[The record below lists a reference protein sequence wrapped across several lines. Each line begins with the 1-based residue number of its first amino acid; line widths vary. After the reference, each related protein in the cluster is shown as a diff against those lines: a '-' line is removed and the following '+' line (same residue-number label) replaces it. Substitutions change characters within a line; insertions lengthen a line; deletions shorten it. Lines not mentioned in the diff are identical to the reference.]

1 MAAPSGISNAV
12 RVFRSPAVRGSL
24 ITAAILLIVSG
35 LRGGLDLWWLA
46 AATVAALTGALL
58 AGMERRRPAPAPVAA
73 REERLFAADTLLA
86 SIPDPVVLVDRRAVV
101 RQANEAARGLLPAL
115 RIGHPLSFSLRNP
128 DVLGGIEKVLKT
140 GVGQTVGYS
149 ERIPAQ
155 RSFEVQIGALKSAH
169 DETDAEAGVVL
180 FFRDQTS
187 ARRLEHMRVD
197 FIANASHELRTPL
210 ASVLGFIETLQGP
223 AREDPA
229 ARERFLEIMRGQ
241 AQRMSRLIEDLL
253 SLSRIELRAHVPPAG
268 AIDLRPVVAQIVD
281 ARGPLAREH
290 GVEIAFSAPEG
301 ALMVAG
307 DRDELLRIVENLV
320 ENAVKYGGTGKRIE
334 VGLARH
340 GTAGGRPAE
349 IELSVRDHGPGIA
362 PEHLPRLT
370 ERFYRADV
378 VQSRQKGGTGLGLAI
393 VKHIVARHRGRL
405 AIESELGRGATF
417 RVTLPELPADGGPQ
431 GNA

>member
-1 MAAPSGISNAV
+1 MARTPEPSPL
-12 RVFRSPAVRGSL
+12 RRLLRSEALRGALIAAALLLGVAGARGSL
-24 ITAAILLIVSG
+24 DGWWIAAA
-35 LRGGLDLWWLA
+35 LA
-46 AATVAALTGALL
+46 AVL
-58 AGMERRRPAPAPVAA
+58 AGAFLAGRPREAPAPPAMA
-73 REERLFAADTLLA
+73 EREERLAAADTLLA
-86 SIPDPVVLVDRRAVV
+86 NVPDPVIMVDRRAVV
-101 RQANEAARGLLPAL
+101 RQANEAARALLPSL
-115 RIGHPLSFSLRNP
+115 KLDQPLSFFLRAP
-128 DVLGGIEKVLKT
+128 DVLDGIEAVATTGAALKVE
-140 GVGQTVGYS
+140 YH
-149 ERIPAQ
+149 ERVPAR
-155 RSFEVQIGALKSAH
+155 RSFEVQISPLKAPHGEEGS
-169 DETDAEAGVVL
+169 EAGLVL

-223 AREDPA
+223 AREDPV

-268 AIDLRPVVAQIVD
+268 AIDLRPVVAQMID
-281 ARGPLAREH
+281 AMGPLAREH
-290 GVEIAFSAPEG
+290 GIELAFSAPEG

-307 DRDELLRIVENLV
+307 DRDELLRVVENLV

-334 VGLARH
+334 VALARH
-340 GTAGGRPAE
+340 GTAGGRPGE

-378 VQSRQKGGTGLGLAI
+378 VESRQKGGTGLGLAI

-417 RVTLPELPADGGPQ
+417 RVTLPELPADGGSQ

>member
-1 MAAPSGISNAV
+1 MAAPGGSSNAV
-12 RVFRSPAVRGSL
+12 RVFRLPAVRGSL

-115 RIGHPLSFSLRNP
+115 RIGHPLSFSLRSP

-210 ASVLGFIETLQGP
+210 ASVLGFIETL
-223 AREDPA
+223 
-229 ARERFLEIMRGQ
+229 
-241 AQRMSRLIEDLL
+241 
-253 SLSRIELRAHVPPAG
+253 RAKTRPPAS
-268 AIDLRPVVAQIVD
+268 AFLRSCAG
-281 ARGPLAREH
+281 RR
-290 GVEIAFSAPEG
+290 SA
-301 ALMVAG
+301 
-307 DRDELLRIVENLV
+307 
-320 ENAVKYGGTGKRIE
+320 
-334 VGLARH
+334 
-340 GTAGGRPAE
+340 
-349 IELSVRDHGPGIA
+349 
-362 PEHLPRLT
+362 
-370 ERFYRADV
+370 
-378 VQSRQKGGTGLGLAI
+378 
-393 VKHIVARHRGRL
+393 
-405 AIESELGRGATF
+405 
-417 RVTLPELPADGGPQ
+417 
-431 GNA
+431 